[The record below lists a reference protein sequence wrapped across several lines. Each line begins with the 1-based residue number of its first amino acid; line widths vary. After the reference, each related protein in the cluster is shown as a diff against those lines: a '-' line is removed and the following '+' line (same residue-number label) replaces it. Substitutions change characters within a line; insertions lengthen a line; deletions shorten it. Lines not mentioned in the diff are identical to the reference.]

1 MKTEVEKA
9 IKELSN
15 KAAKSPDSFDA
26 MRFSQAVLNLSH
38 AYNILNAPPK
48 DWMKPA

>member
-1 MKTEVEKA
+1 MKEEVDKA

-15 KAAKSPDSFDA
+15 KAAKSLYSFDA

-38 AYNILNAPPK
+38 AYNILDEVLREETKPK
-48 DWMKPA
+48 